1 MPAMKEDELSQL
13 RNRALA
19 TWKLSQ
25 AITRATARKKPSK
38 SQAEP
43 EPQSKVRNALVF
55 KCAPKQKPDVDEEL
69 DVVELSEDEQHV
81 DDDVRKHRRK
91 RAPRLRPRAECGKR
105 RRMESLSTEYDSES
119 VEVVDDLEM
128 YEQEEQE
135 EKAEVAAND
144 APEPEVQSKPL
155 PPGPG
160 IRALKR
166 QWKNQ
171 LEVCGTACFNPLQ
184 RDEGVEVDARN
195 LSAECTIASKSCLRA
210 RGHGPSPS
218 ASGYGVK
225 ALPMIAAGRYQ
236 YEVELQRTSSLV
248 VGWSV
253 ATSLPSG
260 CGLQS
265 MGYRSNGLAVGGHG
279 ASESKAYGPEF
290 GAAGD
295 VIGALLDWTPA
306 GPQVSFAIN
315 GKPLGVAFALPSAQH
330 APLQPHIFQAP
341 GPAFSVLLRGASTE
355 LPLRFPIEGYAPI
368 GLTTQADFCSFSL
381 AVERASEYGMCTRA
395 RVPSVARRLI
405 FGSLGLE
412 LPLAHVAQERLAD
425 PRRKPRRLADLL
437 EKPDSHSDSE
447 NSDCCIVDDLSEA
460 KNLEAPMPE
469 AAKAAA
475 MAETADAK
483 SLEASTAEVA
493 ESSMGKSPMG
503 GA

>member
-1 MPAMKEDELSQL
+1 MPAMLCPDPDDELSQL

-43 EPQSKVRNALVF
+43 QSKVRNALIF
-55 KCAPKQKPDVDEEL
+55 KCAPKQKPDVDEEA

-81 DDDVRKHRRK
+81 DEEVCKHRTRK
-91 RAPRLRPRAECGKR
+91 RVRRVPQLRPRAECGKR
-105 RRMESLSTEYDSES
+105 RRTESLSTEYGSES
-119 VEVVDDLEM
+119 VEIVDDLEQC
-128 YEQEEQE
+128 EEEEQE
-135 EKAEVAAND
+135 EVGAMYGA
-144 APEPEVQSKPL
+144 EPEVQPKPQ
-155 PPGPG
+155 GPG

-171 LEVCGTACFNPLQ
+171 LEECGTACFNPLQ

-315 GKPLGVAFALPSAQH
+315 GKLLGVAFALPSAQH

-341 GPAFSVLLRGASTE
+341 GPAFSVLLRGASTDM
-355 LPLRFPIEGYAPI
+355 PLRFPIEGYAPI
-368 GLTTQADFCSFSL
+368 GLTTQADFCPFSL

-395 RVPSVARRLI
+395 RVPAVARRLI

-447 NSDCCIVDDLSEA
+447 NSDCCIVSCLSEA
-460 KNLEAPMPE
+460 TSLEAPMPE
-469 AAKAAA
+469 ATKAA
-475 MAETADAK
+475 TPDAK